1 MSYLIYIPES
11 GNRKTYELEFG
22 VNKIGRHPDNNVP
35 IIDPS
40 MSRYHAEIEITSNE
54 IIIKDCGSSN
64 HTYVNGTAIKQPKL
78 LKGGESIRFG
88 NANFKFVSVAS
99 PQESFVEEESPQT
112 VVKKFAS
119 QQNISVI
126 NNLVSSQKSDY
137 SILKLSDANPEQRLV
152 YKLKILLEVSQELC
166 SPENPDKMLSKIL
179 ELLFKVMD
187 IDRAVILLVDE
198 KSYELKPKAVKLRAG
213 VEDNRRFYSTKI
225 TESVRETGESILTS
239 DAITDERFSDAPSI
253 ICSSVHASIC
263 VPLITN
269 NQIIGVV
276 YIDNLFLTSVYSDE
290 DVEFLIG
297 LANQAAAAI
306 NMANEFYKREKKL
319 KQQIRKLQITID
331 QNKKEREVDAIITSD
346 YFKNLEE
353 KARSLRKNQGNSVSK
368 EKKRG
373 Y

>member
-11 GNRKTYELEFG
+11 GNRKTYELKFG
-22 VNKIGRHPDNNVP
+22 VNKIGRHPANNVP

-40 MSRYHAEIEITSNE
+40 MSRHHAEIEITQNE

-88 NANFKFVSVAS
+88 NANFKFVSAAS
-99 PQESFVEEESPQT
+99 PQENFVENEFPQT
-112 VVKKFAS
+112 VVKKFTS
-119 QQNISVI
+119 QQNVSVI
-126 NNLVSSQKSDY
+126 NNLVSSQTSNN
-137 SILKLSDANPEQRLV
+137 SILKLSDANPEQRSLQ
-152 YKLKILLEVSQELC
+152 KLKILLEVSQELC
-166 SPENPDKMLSKIL
+166 SPENPEKMLSKIL
-179 ELLFKVMD
+179 ELLFKVME

-198 KSYELKPKAVKLRAG
+198 KSYDLKPRAVKLREG
-213 VEDNRRFYSTKI
+213 VEDNQRFYSTKI

-239 DAITDERFSDAPSI
+239 DAITDERFHDAPSI

-263 VPLITN
+263 VPLITH
-269 NQIIGVV
+269 NQTIGVV

-290 DVEFLIG
+290 DVDFLIG

-319 KQQIRKLQITID
+319 KQQIRKLQIKID
-331 QNKKEREVDAIITSD
+331 QNKKEREVDEIIASD
-346 YFKNLEE
+346 YFKNLEA
-353 KARSLRKNQGNSVSK
+353 KARSLRNDREKTFSK
-368 EKKRG
+368 QEKKS
-373 Y
+373 